1 MGRKIYV
8 GNLPFKTT
16 EPQLVEIFEQIGQVQ
31 SVKIITDP
39 GSGRS
44 KGFGFIEMA
53 SEQDVPKAIA
63 RFHGAE
69 FEGRPLTVSEAKGGG
84 VAEPRRKA
92 L

>member
-8 GNLPFKTT
+8 GNLPFSTT
-16 EPQLVEIFEQIGQVQ
+16 EPQLIEIFEQIGQVQ
-31 SVKIITDP
+31 SVRIITDN

-53 SEQDVPKAIA
+53 SEMDVPKAIE

-69 FEGRPLTVSEAKGGG
+69 FEGRPLTVSEAKG
-84 VAEPRRKA
+84 VVEPRRR
-92 L
+92 